1 MLFLILIGAII
12 IGTVVLIVKYEIVVE
27 AVIVSIL
34 LFIAAI
40 LLSFIIG
47 YSVPAGSTTKVE
59 TYDLQAIHTNNSVSG
74 EFFLGISS
82 MGEKPGLSFF
92 YKNNDDNS
100 YNMCFT
106 EASKSTIIE
115 NSDVQPQVSVVTKFT
130 NKWIFPFDLPIGS
143 IYSFTIP
150 ENSII
155 QNYDLGNK

>member
-27 AVIVSIL
+27 AVVVSIL

-82 MGEKPGLSFF
+82 MG
-92 YKNNDDNS
+92 KNPVYHFS
-100 YNMCFT
+100 IKTMM
-106 EASKSTIIE
+106 II
-115 NSDVQPQVSVVTKFT
+115 
-130 NKWIFPFDLPIGS
+130 L
-143 IYSFTIP
+143 
-150 ENSII
+150 II
-155 QNYDLGNK
+155 CVLLKLLNQQL